1 MANQTPI
8 GAAVGSIGA
17 DRGGAVRIADIS
29 PTVELF
35 DRLPDAACVSIKDAV
50 LLTGRSRSSIYR
62 DHDVGV
68 LPFVKFNKSTRIQ
81 VGDLRKYLSG
91 EVAQ

>member
-1 MANQTPI
+1 MLDKTPVTGAVSNI
-8 GAAVGSIGA
+8 GAAQST
-17 DRGGAVRIADIS
+17 VRAARIS

-35 DRLPDAACVSIKDAV
+35 DRLPDAACVSINDAV
-50 LLTGRSRSSIYR
+50 LITGRSRSSIYR